1 MPGKHPVIL
10 LLFVLAGIGAGK
22 EVTIVGAGT
31 NAPDTAYLSR
41 NAAAL
46 QQVPLDGVATWIA
59 SPVPIR
65 DETGALVTTRLA
77 SGRLC
82 RLPTGEDGADI
93 GQTIVPYSPGRW
105 RPTHEIPPEHIAP
118 AIADLDAVEFDRFSS
133 NFIHCLLG
141 NGGHAMNWF
150 DDELWRIICHNIG
163 AIARVAKQG
172 GCRGILIDPQAYSYS
187 MWSYPILTETSGRTF
202 TYRRG
207 NKAYYEGRPFAQV
220 EAMVRQRGR
229 EFAGAVNAEF
239 AGPIVMFFRAAGLAA
254 SQLGDPRWDSIGQTV
269 FWLIMPFLDGMLEG
283 STEETIIVDCNN
295 QGLWTERVGLERVRN
310 LVLTK
315 GLALSQVPAL
325 YRKKMRVGF
334 CYRLGYHPQEYDIEG
349 RGRSGTSTLYDPALP
364 KTNFFSPARLEKTL
378 KLALDIGDGYV
389 LFYNTRACWWL
400 DSIEARPAADAP
412 MHKYNRWVPHD
423 YWRALENAR
432 RSFD

>member
-10 LLFVLAGIGAGK
+10 LLFILAGIGAGK
-22 EVTIVGAGT
+22 EVTIISAGP
-31 NAPDTAYLSR
+31 NAPDTLYLSR

-93 GQTIVPYSPGRW
+93 GQTIVPYSLGRW

-118 AIADLDAVEFDRFSS
+118 AIADLGAVEFDRFDS

-207 NKAYYEGRPFAQV
+207 NKAYYEGRTFAQV

-239 AGPIVMFFRAAGLAA
+239 ADPIVMFFRAAGLAVL
-254 SQLGDPRWDSIGQTV
+254 QLGDPRWDSIGQTD
-269 FWLIMPFLDGMLEG
+269 FGLILPFLDGMLEG
-283 STEETIIVDCNN
+283 STDET
-295 QGLWTERVGLERVRN
+295 
-310 LVLTK
+310 
-315 GLALSQVPAL
+315 
-325 YRKKMRVGF
+325 
-334 CYRLGYHPQEYDIEG
+334 
-349 RGRSGTSTLYDPALP
+349 
-364 KTNFFSPARLEKTL
+364 
-378 KLALDIGDGYV
+378 
-389 LFYNTRACWWL
+389 
-400 DSIEARPAADAP
+400 
-412 MHKYNRWVPHD
+412 
-423 YWRALENAR
+423 
-432 RSFD
+432 